1 MTYYKILQIKKLKKL
16 AKNNQKNLNKR
27 IKCSEDLVDAIS
39 NYWKE
44 NNHRLY
50 SIWDIKSH
58 IMSNSQLEKVSSS
71 TITKII
77 KDKLNMRYK

>member
-1 MTYYKILQIKKLKKL
+1 MKKLV
-16 AKNNQKNLNKR
+16 KNNQKNLNKR
-27 IKCSEDLVDAIS
+27 TKFSEDLVKAIR

-50 SIWDIKSH
+50 SIGDIKSH

-71 TITKII
+71 TITKI
-77 KDKLNMRYK
+77 N

>member
-1 MTYYKILQIKKLKKL
+1 MKKL
-16 AKNNQKNLNKR
+16 AKNNQKHLNKR
-27 IKCSEDLVDAIS
+27 TKCSEDLVDAIW

-50 SIWDIKSH
+50 SIGDIKSH
-58 IMSNSQLEKVSSS
+58 IVNNSQLEKVSSS
-71 TITKII
+71 TITKIM